1 MSDEGKASVVIAL
14 WSIAFHA
21 GLFIAA
27 AKDRTLGLVLAISA
41 TIILG
46 VFLYADWKVES
57 VKLAEARRLRKYKED
72 CARRELEV
80 RK

>member
-1 MSDEGKASVVIAL
+1 MSDEGKVSVVIAL
-14 WSIAFHA
+14 WSIAYHA

-41 TIILG
+41 TIILA

-57 VKLAEARRLRKYKED
+57 TKLAEARRLSQYKAD